1 MTFPLRQRF
10 PALTRKRLHDIQQQ
24 YGHDPVVRRLL
35 WEIRCLQVVVM
46 RARQLEQAMPPS
58 EGTTDTGIIVS
69 ALRSE
74 LAAESWLLERTRH
87 LRKDAA
93 MMNAY
98 NAPSLPWVRGEASCV
113 QTTRQRRS
121 SD

>member
-35 WEIRCLQVVVM
+35 WEILGLQVVVM

-74 LAAESWLLERTRH
+74 LAAESWLLEWEIERDTCG
-87 LRKDAA
+87 K
-93 MMNAY
+93 M
-98 NAPSLPWVRGEASCV
+98 PP
-113 QTTRQRRS
+113 
-121 SD
+121 